1 MSILSVCMFLLTAFL
16 LGALIALLGM
26 YVSMMRIAEVRKLE
40 HDLRIYKQAYQTAR
54 AERDSLKFGGG
65 V

>member
-26 YVSMMRIAEVRKLE
+26 YVSMRRIAEFRKLE
-40 HDLRIYKQAYQTAR
+40 RDLRIYKQVYQTAR

-65 V
+65 A

>member
-1 MSILSVCMFLLTAFL
+1 MNILSVCMFLLTAFL

-26 YVSMMRIAEVRKLE
+26 YVSMMRIAEFRKLE
-40 HDLRIYKQAYQTAR
+40 RDLHIYKQAYQTAR

-65 V
+65 A

>member
-1 MSILSVCMFLLTAFL
+1 MNILSVCMFLLTAFL

-26 YVSMMRIAEVRKLE
+26 YVSMRRIAEFRKLE
-40 HDLRIYKQAYQTAR
+40 RDLHIYKQAYQTAR

-65 V
+65 A

>member
-16 LGALIALLGM
+16 LGALVALLGM
-26 YVSMMRIAEVRKLE
+26 YVSMRRIAEFRKLE
-40 HDLRIYKQAYQTAR
+40 RDLHIYMQAYQTAR

-65 V
+65 A